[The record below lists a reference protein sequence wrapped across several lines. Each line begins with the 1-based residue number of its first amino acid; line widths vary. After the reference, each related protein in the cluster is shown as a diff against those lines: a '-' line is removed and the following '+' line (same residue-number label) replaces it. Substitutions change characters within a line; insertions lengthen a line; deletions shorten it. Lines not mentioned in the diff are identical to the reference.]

1 MRKTIAEKV
10 LNFCH
15 ININKKRLV
24 LFYLICLI
32 YNVVGLFFLLSRD
45 YKLLAII
52 NILSIIWIVYDI
64 IIIGKRRNKWTQ
76 IN

>member
-1 MRKTIAEKV
+1 MKKTLVERV

-64 IIIGKRRNKWTQ
+64 IIIGKRRK
-76 IN
+76 